1 MKYLYLAPL
10 AAVALVL
17 LVVLAPLVLVYLL
30 FDRFCSLVEEFAP
43 TRNRKHEANEG
54 GRFGLLK
61 KLFSAIAPNVENS
74 DKKGGL
80 LPHQR
85 PF

>member
-1 MKYLYLAPL
+1 MKILLFAPL
-10 AAVALVL
+10 GVVVLVL
-17 LVVLAPLVLVYLL
+17 VVVLAPLALVYFL

-43 TRNRKHEANEG
+43 TKGRKQKENGG
-54 GRFGLLK
+54 GRLGMLK
-61 KLFSAIAPNVENS
+61 KLFSAITPNVNPSNS
-74 DKKGGL
+74 ARGL